1 MQHLNIVLASLGS
14 IVVLF
19 ILVKLMGNREIA
31 QMSMFDYVN
40 SITIGSIAAEM
51 ATSLEGDFLKPLLAM
66 AVYTASVILLEIISR
81 KSLRC
86 RRFIEGRTLILMDNG
101 KIFNR
106 NLKRARLSVNEFLMQ
121 CRMNGYFN
129 LSDIQTAVLE
139 PNGRVS
145 ILPAAEARS
154 VMPKDLQLSPPPD
167 KLVINV
173 VLEGVILR
181 ENLKH
186 TGNNETW
193 LKKQLQ
199 VPLGEIVLATC
210 DANNQVTVYK
220 KQNKADKRDQFD
232 I

>member
-186 TGNNETW
+186 TGNNEAW

>member
-1 MQHLNIVLASLGS
+1 MQHLNIVLVSLGS

-186 TGNNETW
+186 TGNNEAW